1 MNPLSLLS
9 SSLGRRDEIPNQ
21 ELARSIIDKKN
32 TEAVAELMA
41 NLQPKMIAGYAKEL
55 IVLLENKNN
64 RLQWGAITALHR
76 QAFES
81 FPGAKIPLS

>member
-1 MNPLSLLS
+1 
-9 SSLGRRDEIPNQ
+9 
-21 ELARSIIDKKN
+21 
-32 TEAVAELMA
+32 MA

-76 QAFES
+76 QTFES